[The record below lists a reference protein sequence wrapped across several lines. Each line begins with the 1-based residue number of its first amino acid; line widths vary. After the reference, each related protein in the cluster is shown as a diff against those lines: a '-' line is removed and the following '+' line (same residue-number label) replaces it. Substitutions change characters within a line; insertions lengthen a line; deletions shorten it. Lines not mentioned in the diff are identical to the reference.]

1 MASPSALSAAASL
14 LDVAIRA
21 LVQSGAPRR
30 TVAATA
36 AAMTSVLLAD
46 ARGGTVRGGAAA
58 PPSAAQQRRTKRK
71 QKAAKEK
78 AELVP
83 ALPSSGDGGDHGTG
97 HGEGRTTEPMSAVAS
112 DFSCEVMPPLRCLH
126 CSQDFH
132 SRNALFG
139 HLQSVHAE
147 FLTPSRL
154 GVAELLRPAANLPL
168 QPVPQLPL
176 DLVRQPPQPP
186 PWQQFAPQRLEQGGG
201 PASSSADTT
210 ITRVVDVP
218 APHGPAK
225 HGRSRKGPYR

>member
-1 MASPSALSAAASL
+1 MSAAASL

-46 ARGGTVRGGAAA
+46 MRGGANVRGGATAQ
-58 PPSAAQQRRTKRK
+58 PSAAQQRRTKRK
-71 QKAAKEK
+71 VKAAKER

-83 ALPSSGDGGDHGTG
+83 GLPSSGDVGVPGTG
-97 HGEGRTTEPMSAVAS
+97 LGEGFTVEPMSAVAS
-112 DFSCEVMPPLRCLH
+112 DFSGEVMPPLRCLH
-126 CSQDFH
+126 CSLDFH

-147 FLTPSRL
+147 P
-154 GVAELLRPAANLPL
+154 RPAAILSL
-168 QPVPQLPL
+168 
-176 DLVRQPPQPP
+176 QPP
-186 PWQQFAPQRLEQGGG
+186 PWQLSAPQRLEQGGG
-201 PASSSADTT
+201 PASSSVHSS

-225 HGRSRKGPYR
+225 PGRSRKGPYAERS